1 MKAKQTNQEY
11 NQYVEA
17 VTPKHN
23 CFKNCVNAF
32 IVGGLICTL
41 GQFISNLLRNN
52 FEVSKEDAGAWTSI
66 ILVFISV
73 ILTSFNL
80 YKKLAKFGGAGALVP
95 ITGFA
100 NSVAAPD
107 LDLNLSSA
115 TIRNEMADLEELGYI
130 VSPHTSAGRV
140 PTDKGYRF
148 YVDNLMEE
156 KEEIEEVKSSLLE
169 RVDRMELMLKQV
181 AKVLAYNTNYATMV
195 TAPNYRKTV
204 KFIQLSQVDLDNLLA
219 VIVVEG
225 NIIKNQMIP
234 VNVPLDNE
242 DVLKFNI
249 LLNTFL
255 QGAALED
262 INLEMIQAMKKQAG
276 EYEVI
281 LDQIFQGIVEAIHEA
296 NELEIYTSGATN
308 ILKYPE
314 LGDISKTSELLETFE
329 NKNELSHLLEKSINS
344 ESEEG
349 IQVYIGDETPVQ
361 NMKDCSLVTATY
373 KMPEGAT
380 GTIGIIGPKRMDYK
394 KVVSTLKNLTIELDD
409 IFKKGK
415 GENTD
420 GN

>member
-1 MKAKQTNQEY
+1 MELDERKKKILKAIIANYLETGE
-11 NQYVEA
+11 
-17 VTPKHN
+17 P
-23 CFKNCVNAF
+23 
-32 IVGGLICTL
+32 VGSRT
-41 GQFISNLLRNN
+41 IS
-52 FEVSKEDAGAWTSI
+52 KYT
-66 ILVFISV
+66 
-73 ILTSFNL
+73 
-80 YKKLAKFGGAGALVP
+80 
-95 ITGFA
+95 
-100 NSVAAPD
+100 
-107 LDLNLSSA
+107 DLNLSSA

-130 VSPHTSAGRV
+130 VQPHTSAGRI

-156 KEEIEEVKSSLLE
+156 KEVVEEAKSSLLE
-169 RVDRMELMLKQV
+169 RVDRMELLLKQV

-195 TAPNYRKTV
+195 TAPNYNKTV
-204 KFIQLSQVDLDNLLA
+204 KFIQLSQVDIDNLLA

-225 NIIKNQMIP
+225 NIIKNQMIR
-234 VNVPLDNE
+234 VDVELDNE

-255 QGAALED
+255 QGASLED

-276 EYEVI
+276 EYEGI

-296 NELEIYTSGATN
+296 KELEIYTSGATN

-314 LGDISKTSELLETFE
+314 LGDINKTSELLEKFE
-329 NKNELSHLLEKSINS
+329 DKTELSHLLEETVGKDENT
-344 ESEEG
+344 G

-361 NMKDCSLVTATY
+361 NMQDCSLVTATY

-415 GENTD
+415 GVND
-420 GN
+420 NG

>member
-1 MKAKQTNQEY
+1 MELDERKKKILKAVIANYLETGE
-11 NQYVEA
+11 
-17 VTPKHN
+17 P
-23 CFKNCVNAF
+23 
-32 IVGGLICTL
+32 VGSRT
-41 GQFISNLLRNN
+41 IS
-52 FEVSKEDAGAWTSI
+52 KYT
-66 ILVFISV
+66 
-73 ILTSFNL
+73 
-80 YKKLAKFGGAGALVP
+80 
-95 ITGFA
+95 
-100 NSVAAPD
+100 
-107 LDLNLSSA
+107 DLNLSSA

-225 NIIKNQMIP
+225 NIIKNQMIR

-329 NKNELSHLLEKSINS
+329 DKNELSHLLEKSINN
-344 ESEEG
+344 EGEEG

>member
-1 MKAKQTNQEY
+1 
-11 NQYVEA
+11 
-17 VTPKHN
+17 
-23 CFKNCVNAF
+23 
-32 IVGGLICTL
+32 
-41 GQFISNLLRNN
+41 
-52 FEVSKEDAGAWTSI
+52 
-66 ILVFISV
+66 
-73 ILTSFNL
+73 
-80 YKKLAKFGGAGALVP
+80 
-95 ITGFA
+95 
-100 NSVAAPD
+100 
-107 LDLNLSSA
+107 
-115 TIRNEMADLEELGYI
+115 MADLEELGYI

-225 NIIKNQMIP
+225 NIIKNQMIR

-329 NKNELSHLLEKSINS
+329 DKNELSHLLEKTVNGD
-344 ESEEG
+344 SEEG